1 MALAILRWITLTT
14 MITMMC
20 LSCCG
25 CGNFQSAL
33 VDDDADVAD
42 LDYEGDETLSDESD
56 EELAENKSES
66 DTQPTFS
73 ARTPSSFEKHVVLKV
88 GDRFPFLKTMEH
100 QLTQIDEGVTQVS
113 SSRTDIHFSLI
124 VEIVA
129 TDGRKRLL
137 VEFQNVQHE
146 QSLLNQRITYSSD
159 KPNVPV
165 PTAALLY
172 AGLVNNGF
180 SFWIGS
186 DNQVLEIVDY
196 PDFLR
201 RCLRNVPQADV
212 GPLQQQL
219 DQIDPAGAVG
229 SFVDESLGLFAAYQ
243 GRNQDRREA
252 KKGATWELEPQRFEA
267 PVPMSIHTRC
277 LLKEISP
284 DDAHILLTGKIE
296 ASEVPSLI
304 RDDGCILKIFVRG
317 GHTSGSC
324 RIHPQTGIPA
334 QSEIQRT
341 LDLIV
346 EMEDGHQIQQ
356 TKDARSSLASI
367 PPRSANS
374 SIETQIQQ
382 TGFQRNGTD
391 LKNRPVLRSGQSRQN

>member
-1 MALAILRWITLTT
+1 MALATVRWITLTL

-33 VDDDADVAD
+33 VDDEADVAD
-42 LDYEGDETLSDESD
+42 LDYEGDENLSEESD
-56 EELAENKSES
+56 EEIAENKSET
-66 DTQPTFS
+66 DTKPTFA
-73 ARTPSSFEKHVVLKV
+73 ARTPSTFEKHVVLKV

-113 SSRTDIHFSLI
+113 SSRTEIHFSLV

-159 KPNVPV
+159 KPNLPV

-186 DNQVLEIVDY
+186 DHQVLEIVDY

-219 DQIDPAGAVG
+219 DQIDPAGAVA
-229 SFVDESLGLFAAYQ
+229 SFVDESIGISVEYVSISALFQ
-243 GRNQDRREA
+243 EVFQDGIELVTGR
-252 KKGATWELEPQRFEA
+252 
-267 PVPMSIHTRC
+267 H
-277 LLKEISP
+277 EI
-284 DDAHILLTGKIE
+284 
-296 ASEVPSLI
+296 LI
-304 RDDGCILKIFVRG
+304 
-317 GHTSGSC
+317 
-324 RIHPQTGIPA
+324 A
-334 QSEIQRT
+334 
-341 LDLIV
+341 
-346 EMEDGHQIQQ
+346 
-356 TKDARSSLASI
+356 SLADLGHMI
-367 PPRSANS
+367 LGRSATPS
-374 SIETQIQQ
+374 DHLHT
-382 TGFQRNGTD
+382 
-391 LKNRPVLRSGQSRQN
+391 

>member
-1 MALAILRWITLTT
+1 
-14 MITMMC
+14 MMC
-20 LSCCG
+20 LCCCG
-25 CGNFQSAL
+25 CSDFQSAL
-33 VDDDADVAD
+33 RDDDADISD
-42 LDYEGDETLSDESD
+42 LDYEGDENLSDESD
-56 EELAENKSES
+56 EEVAENQNES
-66 DTQPTFS
+66 DTLPTFS
-73 ARTPSSFEKHVVLKV
+73 ARTPSSLEKHVVLKV

-113 SSRTDIHFSLI
+113 SSRTEIHFSLV

-186 DNQVLEIVDY
+186 DNQVLELVDY
-196 PDFLR
+196 PEFLR

-219 DQIDPAGAVG
+219 DQIDPAGAVE
-229 SFVDESLGLFAAYQ
+229 SFVDESMGLFAAYQ
-243 GRNQDRREA
+243 GRNQDRQEA

-284 DDAHILLTGKIE
+284 NAADILLSGKIA

-304 RDDGCILKIFVRG
+304 RDDGCNLKIFVRG

-324 RIHPQTGIPA
+324 RIHPQTGIPV

-367 PPRSANS
+367 PARSSNS

-391 LKNRPVLRSGQSRQN
+391 LKNRPVVRSVQSRQN

>member
-1 MALAILRWITLTT
+1 MALGMVRWITL
-14 MITMMC
+14 ITMMC
-20 LSCCG
+20 LCCCG
-25 CGNFQSAL
+25 CSDFQSAL
-33 VDDDADVAD
+33 RDDDADISD
-42 LDYEGDETLSDESD
+42 LDYEGDENLSDESD
-56 EELAENKSES
+56 EEVAENQNES

-73 ARTPSSFEKHVVLKV
+73 ARTPSSLEKHVVLKV

-113 SSRTDIHFSLI
+113 SSRTEIHFSLV

-186 DNQVLEIVDY
+186 DNQVLELVDY
-196 PDFLR
+196 PEFLR

-219 DQIDPAGAVG
+219 DQIDPAGAVE
-229 SFVDESLGLFAAYQ
+229 SFVDESMGLFAAYQ
-243 GRNQDRREA
+243 GRNQDRQEA

-284 DDAHILLTGKIE
+284 NAADILLSGKIA

-304 RDDGCILKIFVRG
+304 RDDGCNLKIFVRG

-324 RIHPQTGIPA
+324 RIHPQTGIPV

-367 PPRSANS
+367 PARSSNS

-391 LKNRPVLRSGQSRQN
+391 LKNRPVVRSVQSRQN

>member
-1 MALAILRWITLTT
+1 MALGMVRWITL
-14 MITMMC
+14 ITMMC
-20 LSCCG
+20 LCCCG
-25 CGNFQSAL
+25 CSDFQTAL
-33 VDDDADVAD
+33 RDDDVDVSD
-42 LDYEGDETLSDESD
+42 LDYEGDENLSDESD
-56 EELAENKSES
+56 EEVAENKNES

-73 ARTPSSFEKHVVLKV
+73 ARTPSSLEKHVVLKV

-113 SSRTDIHFSLI
+113 SSRTEIHFSLV

-201 RCLRNVPQADV
+201 RCLRNVPQANV

-219 DQIDPAGAVG
+219 DQIDPAGAVE
-229 SFVDESLGLFAAYQ
+229 SFVDESMGLFAAF
-243 GRNQDRREA
+243 RSPNQDRREA
-252 KKGATWELEPQRFEA
+252 KKGDVWELDPQRFEA

-284 DDAHILLTGKIE
+284 NTADILLTGKIE

-304 RDDGCILKIFVRG
+304 RDEGCNLKIFVRG

-324 RIHPQTGIPA
+324 RIDPQTGIPV

-367 PPRSANS
+367 PARSLNS

-391 LKNRPVLRSGQSRQN
+391 LKNRPVVRSGQSRQN